1 MADSINE
8 MGGLLQQARI
18 QMILSDYGIAPKVY
32 AIYCGHDKDISFI
45 AMERVKEILPLPIS
59 ERHSK
64 QLINHLKILDR
75 LGIIHNDHNLYN
87 IMIDLNNNVKLIDFD
102 RSFLL
107 SQKNF
112 PYKTNFRFAEH
123 YNNYNVK
130 KFINFFKVLQWHKEF
145 NLVKFNLRDYNL
157 KQYPK
162 VLKEKI
168 LLSCERY
175 KRCL

>member
-1 MADSINE
+1 

-32 AIYCGHDKDISFI
+32 AIYCGYDKDISFI

-59 ERHSK
+59 KKHSK

-87 IMIDLNNNVKLIDFD
+87 IMIDFNDNVKLIDFD

-107 SQKNF
+107 S
-112 PYKTNFRFAEH
+112 
-123 YNNYNVK
+123 K
-130 KFINFFKVLQWHKEF
+130 KLSVQN
-145 NLVKFNLRDYNL
+145 KFCIRR
-157 KQYPK
+157 
-162 VLKEKI
+162 I
-168 LLSCERY
+168 L
-175 KRCL
+175 